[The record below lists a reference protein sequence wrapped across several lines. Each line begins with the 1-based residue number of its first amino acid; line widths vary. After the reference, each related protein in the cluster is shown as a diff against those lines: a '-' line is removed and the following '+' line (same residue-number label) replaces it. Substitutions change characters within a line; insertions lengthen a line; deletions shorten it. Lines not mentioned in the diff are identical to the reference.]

1 MKKIST
7 ENLQRFGNCVGLIS
21 GGLAIAINALQL
33 AMILKAVRAEK
44 AAEKEAAKEEAKHK
58 SKAN

>member
-7 ENLQRFGNCVGLIS
+7 ENLQRFGNCVGLIG
-21 GGLAIAINALQL
+21 GGLAIALNVFQL
-33 AMILKAVRAEK
+33 VMVVKAVKAEK
-44 AAEKEAAKEEAKHK
+44 AAAKEEAKQK

>member
-7 ENLQRFGNCVGLIS
+7 ENLQRFGNCVGLIG
-21 GGLAIAINALQL
+21 GGLAIALNVFQL
-33 AMILKAVRAEK
+33 VMVVKAVQAEK
-44 AAEKEAAKEEAKHK
+44 AAAKEEAKHK

>member
-7 ENLQRFGNCVGLIS
+7 ENLQRFGNCVGLIG
-21 GGLAIAINALQL
+21 GGLAIALNVFQL
-33 AMILKAVRAEK
+33 VMVVKAVKAEK
-44 AAEKEAAKEEAKHK
+44 AAAKEEAKHK